1 MDSVTG
7 SNVLPFSSVS
17 AKMKSPQ
24 PLRNANSAIV
34 MIAERLIGSTMRVN
48 ARHSPA
54 PSTRAA
60 AMTSRGSASMNARS
74 TRIPNGTA

>member
-7 SNVLPFSSVS
+7 SNVLPFSIVR

-24 PLRNANSAIV
+24 PQTNPNKATV
-34 MIAERLIGSTMRVN
+34 MTADRLIGRTTRVN
-48 ARHSPA
+48 ACHSVA

-60 AMTSRGSASMNARS
+60 AITSRGNPSMKARK

>member
-7 SNVLPFSSVS
+7 SNVFPFSSVS

-24 PLRNANSAIV
+24 PLRNPNRATV
-34 MIAERLIGSTMRVN
+34 MIAERLIGSTTRVN
-48 ARHSPA
+48 VCHSLA

-74 TRIPNGTA
+74 TRMPNGTA

>member
-7 SNVLPFSSVS
+7 SNVLPLSIVS

-24 PLRNANSAIV
+24 PCRNANSATVIT
-34 MIAERLIGSTMRVN
+34 AERLIGSTIRVN
-48 ARHSPA
+48 ACHSVA

-60 AMTSRGSASMNARS
+60 AITSRGSASMNARS

>member
-7 SNVLPFSSVS
+7 SNVLPFSMVR

-24 PLRNANSAIV
+24 PFRNANSATV
-34 MIAERLIGSTMRVN
+34 MMADRLIGSTTRAN
-48 ARHSPA
+48 ACHSVA
-54 PSTRAA
+54 PSIRAA
-60 AMTSRGSASMNARS
+60 AITSPGSPSMNARS